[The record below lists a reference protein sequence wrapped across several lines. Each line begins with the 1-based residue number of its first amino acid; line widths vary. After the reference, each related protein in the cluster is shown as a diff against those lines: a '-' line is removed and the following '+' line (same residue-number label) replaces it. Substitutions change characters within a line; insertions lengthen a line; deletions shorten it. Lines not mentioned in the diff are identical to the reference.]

1 MRFTAFH
8 LRLFV
13 ARFMLATSRCGSR
26 LSRLT
31 NLPCDWS
38 KLDRWIS
45 DHDARLS
52 PACQP
57 TNVGSSFWRRA
68 TNCNSS
74 ALALVR
80 LRDPCVNG
88 ARAGSSPPRGSGH
101 LSKHPNEDEI
111 SSVYDKVAISKPDQ
125 CAMLHPANHFNPQSE
140 IFSCL
145 RFRCLAHES
154 SSHVS
159 RQVGQRHTLILLTSA
174 KPTSSM

>member
-1 MRFTAFH
+1 MRSSSVPQLMRFTPLH

-52 PACQP
+52 PACKP

-68 TNCNSS
+68 TSYNSS

-88 ARAGSSPPRGSGH
+88 ARAGSSPPSKIRPRVEASERKRDQQRLRQSRDLQTGPVRNAPSGKSLQPAVRNIQLPPFS
-101 LSKHPNEDEI
+101 LSR
-111 SSVYDKVAISKPDQ
+111 S
-125 CAMLHPANHFNPQSE
+125 
-140 IFSCL
+140 
-145 RFRCLAHES
+145 
-154 SSHVS
+154 
-159 RQVGQRHTLILLTSA
+159 
-174 KPTSSM
+174 